1 MSKEIEKKYLVK
13 KEILK
18 VLKENNIDFSKLKM
32 KQYYTKVEPY
42 SEERV
47 RSINNKKFILTTKKG
62 TGSVREEF
70 EKEISKEEFLE
81 KKREIRGNIISKDC
95 YVFKIDGFEY
105 SLYIYKKSLKPLTI
119 LEIEFP
125 TTEEFNSYRV
135 PTFLKKYIIK
145 DVTIDERYKNR
156 NLALFNRPLNDE
168 KEVYPNSTT
177 KEALKIELIKLIDI
191 IESYKNRILKE
202 NDNENLHQFRVNI
215 RKIRAILSQF
225 GHFFDKCLIKVLKD
239 RFKKIVK
246 KTNYKRDLDVFYDN
260 LKEDNSQIIR
270 DFLKHLERK
279 QKREEKKIKE
289 FLNSILYQ
297 SYIKEARYLIK
308 SEVAFVEEAERV
320 LISFSLQKI
329 NQEREKE
336 IIKDLENID
345 ENTPIEKL
353 HKIRIKFKKFR
364 YLIEIFEK
372 LYSKNENIKEFLK
385 KLKWFQNNLG
395 YLNDCTTEIRII
407 EEFLNKGCPK
417 LLKEELER
425 KLENLHL
432 LESKL
437 RKKIIKKSKKGLI
450 FENSLS

>member
-13 KEILK
+13 KGILK
-18 VLKENNIDFSKLKM
+18 VLKENNIYSSKLKM
-32 KQYYTKVEPY
+32 KQYYTKIEPY

-47 RSINNKKFILTTKKG
+47 RSINNEKFILTLKKG
-62 TGSVREEF
+62 TGAVREEF

-81 KKREIRGNIISKDC
+81 KKREIKGNIISKDC

-105 SLYIYKKSLKPLTI
+105 SLDIYKKSLKPLTI
-119 LEIEFP
+119 LEIEFS
-125 TTEEFNSYRV
+125 TTKEFNSYRV

-145 DVTIDERYKNR
+145 DVTLDERYKNR
-156 NLALFNRPLNDE
+156 NLALFNKPLNNG
-168 KEVYPNSTT
+168 EVYPNSTT

-225 GHFFDKCLIKVLKD
+225 ELFFDKCLIKVLKD

-260 LKEDNSQIIR
+260 LKEDNSKIIQ
-270 DFLKHLERK
+270 DFLKHLERE
-279 QKREEKKIKE
+279 QKREEKRIKE

-308 SEVAFVEEAERV
+308 SGVAFVTEAERV
-320 LISFSLQKI
+320 LISFSLQEI
-329 NQEREKE
+329 NQKREKE
-336 IIKDLENID
+336 IIKDLNNID

-364 YLIEIFEK
+364 YLIEIFKK
-372 LYSKNENIKEFLK
+372 LYLKNENVKRFLK

-395 YLNDCTTEIRII
+395 YLNDCITEIRII
-407 EEFLNKGCPK
+407 QEFLNKGCSK
-417 LLKEELER
+417 LLKEELEI
-425 KLENLHL
+425 KLENLYL

-450 FENSLS
+450 FENSFS